1 MHPII
6 RQYCVLVEF
15 LGKTLG
21 SQYEIVLHDL
31 SDGNNQIAAIVNN
44 QISGRTPGAP
54 LTGLALQFAAER
66 VYEKQNYVVNYRGIS
81 RKNSPLRSATMFI
94 KDEHDTLIG
103 MLCVNYDTSAYLEA
117 AESLSKL
124 FQISLAQAQPPE
136 LAGLLQD
143 TVEETFPDSIHEV
156 IQSVL
161 HSALESSGVPVDR
174 LTQEEKMKVVEQLN
188 NKGVF
193 LLKGA
198 VSEVARQMASSEAT
212 IYRYLSK
219 LNKT

>member
-31 SDGNNQIAAIVNN
+31 SEGNNEIAAIVNN

-66 VYEKQNYVVNYRGIS
+66 VYEKQHYVVNYRGIS
-81 RKNSPLRSATMFI
+81 RKNRPLRSATMFI
-94 KDEHDTLIG
+94 KDENDTLIG
-103 MLCVNYDTSAYLEA
+103 MLCINYDASAYQEA
-117 AESLSKL
+117 IESIATL
-124 FQISLAQAQPPE
+124 FQMPLPRMDEPV
-136 LAGLLQD
+136 GMPQD
-143 TVEETFPDSIHEV
+143 AVEETFPDSIHEV

-161 HSALESSGVPVDR
+161 QLALESSGVPVER
-174 LTQEEKMKVVEQLN
+174 LNQEEKMKVVEQLN
-188 NKGVF
+188 NRGVF

-198 VSEVARQMASSEAT
+198 VGEVARQMASSEAT